1 MKNTVYIISKIVI
14 AFVCLGAAGIGGYC
28 VGKMFNNWILII
40 LLDIIW
46 GVFCGTVW
54 EFLNYI
60 IDETI

>member
-1 MKNTVYIISKIVI
+1 MRDIEYIILKIDI
-14 AFVCLGAAGIGGYC
+14 ALVCLGAAGIGGYC

-54 EFLNYI
+54 GFLNDI